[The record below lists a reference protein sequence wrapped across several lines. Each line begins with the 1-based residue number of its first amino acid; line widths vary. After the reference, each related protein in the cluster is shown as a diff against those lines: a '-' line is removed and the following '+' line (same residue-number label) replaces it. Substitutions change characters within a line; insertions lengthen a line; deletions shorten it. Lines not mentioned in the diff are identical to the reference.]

1 MGKRVQLRA
10 VTDDERQSVKR
21 LAHLRTAP
29 ARAVERARDVEA
41 ALQGAGVEESAVRLG
56 LARATVYLWVH
67 RVEARGLAGPA
78 RLDNG
83 PEAPQAHLRYAS
95 RQGYA

>member
-1 MGKRVQLRA
+1 MGKRVQLRE

-29 ARAVERARDVEA
+29 ARAVERARDVEV

-56 LARATVYLWVH
+56 LARATVY
-67 RVEARGLAGPA
+67 
-78 RLDNG
+78 
-83 PEAPQAHLRYAS
+83 
-95 RQGYA
+95 

>member
-1 MGKRVQLRA
+1 MGKRVQLRE

-29 ARAVERARDVEA
+29 ERAVERARDVEA

-56 LARATVYLWVH
+56 LARATVYLVATPL
-67 RVEARGLAGPA
+67 RVAWAGP
-78 RLDNG
+78 
-83 PEAPQAHLRYAS
+83 PSPTAS
-95 RQGYA
+95 TAGLKPRTPICSTLPGKG